1 MNKKFDPKITK
12 GPWCIKEKE
21 KYSEELIVI
30 QNEAEEI
37 ICDFGD
43 EEQYY
48 PTQGTE
54 PNDEDLKA
62 ILAIPEML
70 EVIKAAR
77 ELYPIDLDLLELKDV
92 SSLQIL
98 NELLISVECVC
109 NAIKKLDE
117 KHGDEVI
124 YAKSEQ

>member
-12 GPWCIKEKE
+12 GPWCIKEKG

-77 ELYPIDLDLLELKDV
+77 ITIDTSDFENDAGGFVVVPTNPMIHL
-92 SSLQIL
+92 SL
-98 NELLISVECVC
+98 
-109 NAIKKLDE
+109 AIQKLDE

-124 YAKSEQ
+124 NE

>member
-12 GPWCIKEKE
+12 GPWYMAQITGVFLSDKN
-21 KYSEELIVI
+21 ELTFK
-30 QNEAEEI
+30 QNAI
-37 ICDFGD
+37 TDD
-43 EEQYY
+43 YR
-48 PTQGTE
+48 
-54 PNDEDLKA
+54 KA
-62 ILAIPEML
+62 FMAIPEML

>member
-12 GPWCIKEKE
+12 GPWCIKEKG

-117 KHGDEVI
+117 KHVAEV
-124 YAKSEQ
+124 

>member
-124 YAKSEQ
+124 NE